1 MKTRWFFII
10 LFLLS
15 LLVGSAY
22 FFEFF
27 HAHHIQLISITPRF
41 VILLCLSVTLLM
53 LAHYLR
59 AYKSKFI
66 LDLIR
71 ESKVSTLFNGVS
83 VGFLFN
89 TLLPFRLGEFVRAY
103 FVGDSLSISKTVV
116 FISIIIERAVDGILL
131 GASFIGIAFVVKGIS
146 YDAYTN
152 MLRFGGGL
160 LVVSII
166 LLLIVSIIRSENKY
180 MVRLVL
186 IFSGLFNRRI
196 ADRMRFMAW
205 SGIYGTK
212 LMTSNR
218 RVLLKFWVASVIMW
232 LLYFLSTGAIVV
244 AFFTGI
250 DYDKLWFITGSS
262 YAGVSIPS
270 GPGYINTY
278 HVIIANLTQK
288 IGLGE
293 TATFSLLIWATIT
306 IPISLFGLFVLV
318 RQRFGERKQTQTQE
332 VLINKLYREK
342 DVSPELSQ
350 FLDAYFKGERIN
362 QLLTQAELDGTFK
375 LIKSF
380 RGGSNAHTMLV
391 WQNEEL
397 HVKKITL
404 PQFAAKLKDQAEWL
418 IQREHLKN
426 IPRVTQQSMTD
437 QYYSFDLA
445 YEEDFFPFFDF
456 IHSRTEAENYDVLQ
470 RTINFMNK
478 KIYRPVPAKQGAENL
493 RSYIEGKVLTKVSDT
508 AALSGIISNLLAYP
522 TLKVNGTSYT
532 NLLGIITKIKD
543 NPVIMEE
550 LSNYEES
557 PIHGDL
563 TIDNLIVSS
572 EGDFMVID
580 PNNENQVSA
589 PVVDF
594 GKLYQSLHSGYEF
607 LIQLEQCKVT
617 KDAVD
622 FEDSKSHKYE
632 ALFRSLDT
640 SLKKE
645 MTPAQYR
652 SIMFHEAVHYCRMLP
667 YRVNINPETVPVFYA
682 TAVKLFNEFYEQ
694 YQ

>member
-15 LLVGSAY
+15 TLIGSTY
-22 FFEFF
+22 FLQFF
-27 HAHHIQLISITPRF
+27 HTHHLQALSITPTF
-41 VILLCLSVTLLM
+41 VLLVCTSITLLM
-53 LAHYLR
+53 LAHFLR

-116 FISIIIERAVDGILL
+116 FISIIIERAVDSVLL
-131 GASFIGIAFVVKGIS
+131 GVSFVGLAFLIKSTS
-146 YDAYTN
+146 YDAYTI
-152 MLRFGGGL
+152 MLSFGSGL
-160 LVVSII
+160 ILVSL
-166 LLLIVSIIRSENKY
+166 LLLIVVFIIRSENKF
-180 MVRLVL
+180 MIRFVLV
-186 IFSGLFNRRI
+186 FSNLFNRKI

-212 LMTSNR
+212 IMTSSK
-218 RVLLKFWVASVIMW
+218 RVLLKFWIASVGMW
-232 LLYFLSTGAIVV
+232 LLYFLSTAAIVL

-250 DYDKLWFITGSS
+250 EYNKLWFITGSS
-262 YAGVSIPS
+262 YAGVSVPS
-270 GPGYINTY
+270 GPGYIGTY
-278 HVIIANLTQK
+278 HVIVTNLTQR

-293 TATFSLLIWATIT
+293 STSFSLLIWATIT
-306 IPISLFGLFVLV
+306 IPISLFGLFVLL
-318 RQRFGERKQTQTQE
+318 RQRFGEQEQTDTQE

-342 DVSPELSQ
+342 DVSPELSH

-362 QLLTQAELDGTFK
+362 QILTQAELDGKFK

-391 WQNEEL
+391 WQDEEL
-397 HVKKITL
+397 RVKKITL
-404 PQFAAKLKDQAEWL
+404 PQFTTKLKDQAEWL
-418 IQREHLKN
+418 VERKKLPN
-426 IPRVTQQSMTD
+426 LPRVVQQATTD
-437 QYYSFDLA
+437 QYYYFDLA

-456 IHSRTEAENYDVLQ
+456 IHSRTDAENYTVVQ
-470 RTINFMNK
+470 KTIDFMNK
-478 KIYRPVPAKQGAENL
+478 EIYQPTPGNNSLTKLTN
-493 RSYIEGKVLTKVSDT
+493 YIDSKVLTKVSDT
-508 AALSGIISNLLAYP
+508 AALSGAINNLLTYP
-522 TLKVNGTSYT
+522 VLKVNGTSYT
-532 NLLGIITKIKD
+532 NLLNIVTKIKD
-543 NPVIMEE
+543 SKKIMKE
-550 LSNYEES
+550 LSEYDES

-563 TIDNLIVSS
+563 TVDNLIVSNK
-572 EGDFMVID
+572 GDFMVID
-580 PNNENQVSA
+580 PNNENQVSS

-607 LIQLEQCKVT
+607 LIQLERCRVD
-617 KDAVD
+617 KDVVD

-632 ALFRSLDT
+632 ALFRSLDKDQKK
-640 SLKKE
+640 SL
-645 MTPAQYR
+645 TPAQYR
-652 SIMFHEAVHYCRMLP
+652 SIVFHEAVHYCRMLP

-682 TAVKLFNEFYEQ
+682 TAVKLFNEFYDQ